1 MELQAQDQIAE
12 KKSNLSKLNS
22 EKLRKIYINLMEDE
36 KELKKFDI
44 AFENYISVCGKCY
57 F

>member
-36 KELKKFDI
+36 KE
-44 AFENYISVCGKCY
+44 
-57 F
+57 